1 MSTCKITYNGNE
13 ISSVD
18 ETAPVSVAYNSATI
32 ATLNDGDTKTL
43 GCHGKVMSSDVVI
56 GSKTLN
62 CNGKLM
68 QGDIVVELV
77 GSATSGETWYF
88 NDTVGSISSIIG
100 VGVKEL
106 YVNFTSN
113 GVSYTMMRNIT
124 IVEGKFHYV
133 NIMQYYNSDTE
144 AFANVYRYDINTWYN
159 EAYRT
164 LVLDEPATGDV
175 LAFLE
180 ANATKL
186 S

>member
-13 ISSVD
+13 ISAVD
-18 ETAPVSVAYNSATI
+18 EAAPVSVAYNNATI

-43 GCHGKVMSSDVVI
+43 GCHGKVMASDVVV
-56 GSKTLN
+56 GGKTLN

-68 QGDIVVELV
+68 QGNIVVELV

-88 NDTVGSISSIIG
+88 NDTIGDISPYG
-100 VGVKEL
+100 L

-113 GVSYTMMRNIT
+113 GVAYTKMYGIT
-124 IVEGKFHYV
+124 IQQGKFNFFNV
-133 NIMQYYNSDTE
+133 MRYYNSDTA
-144 AFANVYRYDINTWYN
+144 AFANAYRYDSNTWYD

-164 LVLDEPATGDV
+164 IVLDEPATGDV

-180 ANATKL
+180 ANATKI

>member
-13 ISSVD
+13 ISTVD

-56 GSKTLN
+56 GGKTLN

-77 GSATSGETWYF
+77 GSATSGKTWYF
-88 NDTVGSISSIIG
+88 NDTIG
-100 VGVKEL
+100 YPDQDTL
-106 YVNFTSN
+106 NVNFTALNNTFIGMVITSYAGQLQYVQSN
-113 GVSYTMMRNIT
+113 GKKFPAYDYRKSKWFFKESRT
-124 IVEGKFHYV
+124 I
-133 NIMQYYNSDTE
+133 
-144 AFANVYRYDINTWYN
+144 
-159 EAYRT
+159 
-164 LVLDEPATGDV
+164 VLDEPATGDV
-175 LAFLE
+175 LAFLK
-180 ANATKL
+180 ANATNL

>member
-13 ISSVD
+13 ISAVD
-18 ETAPVSVAYNSATI
+18 EAAPVSVAYNSATI

-43 GCHGKVMSSDVVI
+43 GCNGKVMASDVVI

-68 QGDIVVELV
+68 RGDIVVELV
-77 GSATSGETWYF
+77 GSTPSGKTWYF
-88 NDTVGSISSIIG
+88 NEELKSGNATYTIS
-100 VGVKEL
+100 
-106 YVNFTSN
+106 FTSN
-113 GVSYTMMRNIT
+113 STRYSKLKISPFARNRLT
-124 IVEGKFHYV
+124 YDNTLVYGK
-133 NIMQYYNSDTE
+133 NGW
-144 AFANVYRYDINTWYN
+144 INQ
-159 EAYRT
+159 AYRT
-164 LVLDEPATGDV
+164 IVLDEPATGNV

>member
-1 MSTCKITYNGNE
+1 MSTCKISYNGNE

-18 ETAPVSVAYNSATI
+18 EAAPVSVAYNSATI

-43 GCHGKVMSSDVVI
+43 GCNGKVMASDVVI

-77 GSATSGETWYF
+77 GSMTSGETWYF
-88 NDTVGSISSIIG
+88 NDTIEEIPAAEPI
-100 VGVKEL
+100 

-113 GVSYTMMRNIT
+113 GVAYTNM
-124 IVEGKFHYV
+124 YAV
-133 NIMQYYNSDTE
+133 NIKEDKFIYVRVMRYYSSDTD
-144 AFANVYRYDINTWYN
+144 AVANAYKYDNSTWYN

-164 LVLDEPATGDV
+164 IVLDEPATGDV
-175 LAFLE
+175 LSFLE
-180 ANATKL
+180 SNATKL

>member
-1 MSTCKITYNGNE
+1 MSTCKISYNGNE
-13 ISSVD
+13 ISAVG

-43 GCHGKVMSSDVVI
+43 GCHGKVMASDVVI

-68 QGDIVVELV
+68 HSDIVVELV

-88 NDTVGSISSIIG
+88 NDTIG
-100 VGVKEL
+100 KPDDSL
-106 YVNFTSN
+106 IFNFTSN
-113 GVSYTMMRNIT
+113 GVAYESMFRMKS
-124 IVEGKFHYV
+124 KFYDNLV
-133 NIMQYYNSDTE
+133 YDRAGASTRETAYNYLTS
-144 AFANVYRYDINTWYN
+144 TWYN

-164 LVLDEPATGDV
+164 IVLDEPATGNA

>member
-1 MSTCKITYNGNE
+1 MSTCKISYNGNE
-13 ISSVD
+13 ISAVD
-18 ETAPVSVAYNSATI
+18 ETAPVSVAYNNATI

-43 GCHGKVMSSDVVI
+43 GCRGRVMASDVVI

-77 GSATSGETWYF
+77 GPAPSGETWYF
-88 NDTVGSISSIIG
+88 NDTIDECRAGKSA
-100 VGVKEL
+100 
-106 YVNFTSN
+106 NFKSN
-113 GVSYTMMRNIT
+113 GVA
-124 IVEGKFHYV
+124 YV
-133 NIMQYYNSDTE
+133 RFMEIGNKRYNYLYYYKDDGSNAGVYNYNSS
-144 AFANVYRYDINTWYN
+144 TWAN

-164 LVLDEPATGDV
+164 IVLDEPATGDV

>member
-13 ISSVD
+13 ISAVN
-18 ETAPVSVAYNSATI
+18 ETAPLSVAYNSATI

-68 QGDIVVELV
+68 QGDIVVELA
-77 GSATSGETWYF
+77 GSITSGETWYF
-88 NDTVGSISSIIG
+88 NDTIGSPYNTSI
-100 VGVKEL
+100 L
-106 YVNFTSN
+106 VNFTSN
-113 GVSYTMMRNIT
+113 GVTYENMVRIAT
-124 IVEGKFHYV
+124 KF
-133 NIMQYYNSDTE
+133 SDQL
-144 AFANVYRYDINTWYN
+144 VYRQTSEGTQNVAYNYKTSTWYN

-164 LVLDEPATGDV
+164 IVLDEPATGDV

>member
-1 MSTCKITYNGNE
+1 MSTCKISYNGNE

-43 GCHGKVMSSDVVI
+43 GCNGKVMASDVVI

-88 NDTVGSISSIIG
+88 NDTIGVISSTS
-100 VGVKEL
+100 L
-106 YVNFTSN
+106 DVNFTSN
-113 GVSYTMMRNIT
+113 GVAYTRMSSVYIMVGKGVLRVMR
-124 IVEGKFHYV
+124 
-133 NIMQYYNSDTE
+133 YYNSDTK
-144 AFANVYRYDINTWYN
+144 ALADAYDYNSSKWQN

-164 LVLDEPATGDV
+164 IVLDEPATGDV

>member
-1 MSTCKITYNGNE
+1 MSTCKISYNGNE
-13 ISSVD
+13 ISAVN

-43 GCHGKVMSSDVVI
+43 GCHGKVMASDVVI

-77 GSATSGETWYF
+77 GSTTSGETWYF
-88 NDTVGSISSIIG
+88 NDTIG
-100 VGVKEL
+100 HILSGFITA
-106 YVNFTSN
+106 NFTSN
-113 GVSYTMMRNIT
+113 SGAYTCMHEIS
-124 IVEGKFHYV
+124 IGK
-133 NIMQYYNSDTE
+133 ISMLQYEAADTGATAAVYNYDTS
-144 AFANVYRYDINTWYN
+144 TWYN

-164 LVLDEPATGDV
+164 IVLDEPATGDV

-180 ANATKL
+180 ANATKI

>member
-18 ETAPVSVAYNSATI
+18 ETAPVSVTYNNTTI

-43 GCHGKVMSSDVVI
+43 GWHGKVMVSEVVI

-77 GSATSGETWYF
+77 GSTPSGETWYF
-88 NDTVGSISSIIG
+88 NDTIG
-100 VGVKEL
+100 YLQDNLVDA
-106 YVNFTSN
+106 NFTSN
-113 GVSYTMMRNIT
+113 GVAYTRMRY
-124 IVEGKFHYV
+124 VSFGK
-133 NIMQYYNSDTE
+133 ISQLQYEIPKSGVARKVYDYDTS
-144 AFANVYRYDINTWYN
+144 TWTN

-164 LVLDEPATGDV
+164 IVLDEPATGEV
-175 LAFLE
+175 LEFLE

>member
-13 ISSVD
+13 ISAVD
-18 ETAPVSVAYNSATI
+18 EAAPVSVAYNSETI

-43 GCHGKVMSSDVVI
+43 VCHGKVMGSDVVI

-77 GSATSGETWYF
+77 GSATGGETWYF
-88 NDTVGSISSIIG
+88 NDTIG
-100 VGVKEL
+100 YITTSLSVK
-106 YVNFTSN
+106 FTSN
-113 GVSYTMMRNIT
+113 GVAYNGMMRT
-124 IVEGKFHYV
+124 KFGIRADELAYTSGA
-133 NIMQYYNSDTE
+133 NFNS
-144 AFANVYRYDINTWYN
+144 AYDYIRSKWVN

-164 LVLDEPATGDV
+164 IVLDEPATGDV

-180 ANATKL
+180 KKKKKL

>member
-13 ISSVD
+13 ISAVD

-43 GCHGKVMSSDVVI
+43 GCHGKVMASDVVI
-56 GSKTLN
+56 GGKTLN

-88 NDTVGSISSIIG
+88 NDTIGYIITPLS
-100 VGVKEL
+100 VK
-106 YVNFTSN
+106 FTSN
-113 GVSYTMMRNIT
+113 GVAYNAMMRAT
-124 IVEGKFHYV
+124 FGTRTDDLVYV
-133 NIMQYYNSDTE
+133 FGDANS
-144 AFANVYRYDINTWYN
+144 AYSYKRSKWYN

-164 LVLDEPATGDV
+164 IVLDEPATGDV

>member
-13 ISSVD
+13 ISAVD
-18 ETAPVSVAYNSATI
+18 EAAPVSVAYNSATI

-43 GCHGKVMSSDVVI
+43 GCHGKVMASDVVV
-56 GSKTLN
+56 GGKTLN

-77 GSATSGETWYF
+77 GSTPSGDTWYF
-88 NDTVGSISSIIG
+88 NDTIEYTTNLP
-100 VGVKEL
+100 VK
-106 YVNFTSN
+106 FTSN
-113 GVSYTMMRNIT
+113 GVAYNAMRRANFGIR
-124 IVEGKFHYV
+124 IDELVYV
-133 NIMQYYNSDTE
+133 SGVNSNS
-144 AFANVYRYDINTWYN
+144 AYDYKRSKWYE

-164 LVLDEPATGDV
+164 IVLDEPPTVDV

>member
-1 MSTCKITYNGNE
+1 MSTCKISYNGNE
-13 ISSVD
+13 ISAAD
-18 ETAPVSVAYNSATI
+18 ETAPVSVSYNSAII

-43 GCHGKVMSSDVVI
+43 GCHGKVMASDVVI

-88 NDTVGSISSIIG
+88 NDTIGHPSIGI
-100 VGVKEL
+100 E
-106 YVNFTSN
+106 VNFTSN
-113 GVSYTMMRNIT
+113 GVAYKKMIRILSGKLFDQFIYLQDKTTQAEAYNYIT
-124 IVEGKFHYV
+124 
-133 NIMQYYNSDTE
+133 S
-144 AFANVYRYDINTWYN
+144 TWYN

-164 LVLDEPATGDV
+164 IVLDEPATGDV
-175 LAFLE
+175 LTFLE

>member
-18 ETAPVSVAYNSATI
+18 EAAPVSVAYNSATI

-43 GCHGKVMSSDVVI
+43 GCHGKVMASDVVV
-56 GSKTLN
+56 GGKTLN

-68 QGDIVVELV
+68 QGNIVVELV
-77 GSATSGETWYF
+77 SSATSGETWYF
-88 NDTVGSISSIIG
+88 NDKIEGPV
-100 VGVKEL
+100 VNPL

-113 GVSYTMMRNIT
+113 GTAYNIIRLHST
-124 IVEGKFHYV
+124 TGIFAVKVLRYENDIVG
-133 NIMQYYNSDTE
+133 NIVVYNYKNSKW
-144 AFANVYRYDINTWYN
+144 NK
-159 EAYRT
+159 AYRT
-164 LVLDEPATGDV
+164 IVLDEPATGDV

>member
-13 ISSVD
+13 ISAVD

-32 ATLNDGDTKTL
+32 ATLNDGDTKTM
-43 GCHGKVMSSDVVI
+43 GCHGKVMASDVVI

-77 GSATSGETWYF
+77 GSAASGETWYF
-88 NDTVGSISSIIG
+88 NDNLGTNNTGTFV
-100 VGVKEL
+100 
-106 YVNFTSN
+106 VNFTSN
-113 GVSYTMMRNIT
+113 GVAYTKMTKSFRSFINSSMLVYENS
-124 IVEGKFHYV
+124 EGKV
-133 NIMQYYNSDTE
+133 TAYNSL
-144 AFANVYRYDINTWYN
+144 INTKWAD

-164 LVLDEPATGDV
+164 IVLDEPATGDV

>member
-1 MSTCKITYNGNE
+1 MSTLKILYNGSE

-18 ETAPVSVAYNSATI
+18 ATSPTSVTYNNSTI

-43 GCHGKVMSSDVVI
+43 GCYGKVMASDVAI

-88 NDTVGSISSIIG
+88 NDTIG
-100 VGVKEL
+100 
-106 YVNFTSN
+106 YPNFTIDVNFTSN
-113 GVSYTMMRNIT
+113 GVTYRRIMR
-124 IVEGKFHYV
+124 VRAGKFFDQLVYLRSNTDNDQV
-133 NIMQYYNSDTE
+133 EVYNYKTS
-144 AFANVYRYDINTWYN
+144 TWQN

-164 LVLDEPATGDV
+164 IVLDEPATGDA
-175 LAFLE
+175 LEFLE

>member
-13 ISSVD
+13 ISAVD
-18 ETAPVSVAYNSATI
+18 EAAPVSVAYNSATI

-43 GCHGKVMSSDVVI
+43 GCHGKVMASDVVV
-56 GSKTLN
+56 GGKTLN

-68 QGDIVVELV
+68 QGDIVVELI

-88 NDTVGSISSIIG
+88 NDTIG
-100 VGVKEL
+100 YPDTNTL
-106 YVNFTSN
+106 NVNFTSN
-113 GVSYTMMRNIT
+113 GAAYKGIERQHISGFFVMDTLLYLNIGT
-124 IVEGKFHYV
+124 GKKDP
-133 NIMQYYNSDTE
+133 IYNYLE
-144 AFANVYRYDINTWYN
+144 NKWVN

-164 LVLDEPATGDV
+164 IVLDEPATGNV

-180 ANATKL
+180 ANATKI

>member
-13 ISSVD
+13 ISAVD
-18 ETAPVSVAYNSATI
+18 ETAPVSVAYNNATI

-43 GCHGKVMSSDVVI
+43 GCHGKVMGSDVVI

-62 CNGKLM
+62 CGGKLM

-77 GSATSGETWYF
+77 GSAPSGKRWYF
-88 NDTVGSISSIIG
+88 NKTIAGLRKVL
-100 VGVKEL
+100 VF
-106 YVNFTSN
+106 NFTSN
-113 GVSYTMMRNIT
+113 G
-124 IVEGKFHYV
+124 
-133 NIMQYYNSDTE
+133 
-144 AFANVYRYDINTWYN
+144 
-159 EAYRT
+159 EAYTRINNVKFGNFSDQLQYENEKSGVRRVAYDYKKSTWKKDAFRT
-164 LVLDEPATGDV
+164 IVLDEPATGDV

>member
-13 ISSVD
+13 ISAVD

-43 GCHGKVMSSDVVI
+43 GCHGKVMASDVVI

-88 NDTVGSISSIIG
+88 NDTIG
-100 VGVKEL
+100 YPETNPL
-106 YVNFTSN
+106 DVNFTSLN
-113 GVSYTMMRNIT
+113 AAFTGMYRNKSFTFIDELQYTKSDGKRFSAYNYKSSSWVDIGFRT
-124 IVEGKFHYV
+124 I
-133 NIMQYYNSDTE
+133 
-144 AFANVYRYDINTWYN
+144 
-159 EAYRT
+159 
-164 LVLDEPATGDV
+164 VLDEPATGD
-175 LAFLE
+175 LLTFLE

>member
-13 ISSVD
+13 ISAVD
-18 ETAPVSVAYNSATI
+18 ETAPVSVAYNNATI

-43 GCHGKVMSSDVVI
+43 GCNGKVMSSDVVI

-88 NDTVGSISSIIG
+88 NDRIRITKTSR
-100 VGVKEL
+100 L
-106 YVNFTSN
+106 FARFTSN
-113 GVSYTMMRNIT
+113 GVAYIGFYKRYISMYKKQTLQYFNLE
-124 IVEGKFHYV
+124 VE
-133 NIMQYYNSDTE
+133 DL
-144 AFANVYRYDINTWYN
+144 VYSNTNNNLWLN

-164 LVLDEPATGDV
+164 IVLDEPATGDV

>member
-13 ISSVD
+13 ISAVD

-32 ATLNDGDTKTL
+32 ATLNDGDTKIL
-43 GCHGKVMSSDVVI
+43 GCNGKVMASDVVI

-88 NDTVGSISSIIG
+88 NDTIG
-100 VGVKEL
+100 TNNEGTFV
-106 YVNFTSN
+106 VNFTSN
-113 GVSYTMMRNIT
+113 GVAYTKMIKSFSSFINMYTLR
-124 IVEGKFHYV
+124 YV
-133 NIMQYYNSDTE
+133 NSEGRVTAYNSLADSKWQNE
-144 AFANVYRYDINTWYN
+144 AF
-159 EAYRT
+159 RT
-164 LVLDEPATGDV
+164 IVLDEPASGDV

-180 ANATKL
+180 ANATKI

>member
-1 MSTCKITYNGNE
+1 MSTCKISYNGNE
-13 ISSVD
+13 ISAVN

-43 GCHGKVMSSDVVI
+43 GCHGKVMASDVVV

-88 NDTVGSISSIIG
+88 NDMISITKTSR
-100 VGVKEL
+100 L
-106 YVNFTSN
+106 YASFTSN
-113 GVSYTMMRNIT
+113 GVAYKGFYKRYISMYKKQTL
-124 IVEGKFHYV
+124 
-133 NIMQYYNSDTE
+133 QYYNSESEDL
-144 AFANVYRYDINTWYN
+144 VYSNTNNNLWLN

-164 LVLDEPATGDV
+164 IVLDKPATGDV

>member
-13 ISSVD
+13 ISAVD

-43 GCHGKVMSSDVVI
+43 GCHGKVMTSDVVI

-77 GSATSGETWYF
+77 GSTPSGETWYF
-88 NDTVGSISSIIG
+88 NDTIG
-100 VGVKEL
+100 IPNNAIVA
-106 YVNFTSN
+106 NFTSG
-113 GVSYTMMRNIT
+113 GVAYKAML
-124 IVEGKFHYV
+124 
-133 NIMQYYNSDTE
+133 YYNNSLAYLQANPE
-144 AFANVYRYDINTWYN
+144 AIFACYNYKTSTWYD

-164 LVLDEPATGDV
+164 IVLDEPATGNV

>member
-1 MSTCKITYNGNE
+1 MSTCKISYNGNE

-43 GCHGKVMSSDVVI
+43 GCHGKVMASDVVV
-56 GSKTLN
+56 GGKTLN

-88 NDTVGSISSIIG
+88 NDTIRDDEVN
-100 VGVKEL
+100 VM
-106 YVNFTSN
+106 YANFTSN
-113 GVSYTMMRNIT
+113 GVAYTRISRVGIREDKLYT
-124 IVEGKFHYV
+124 IV
-133 NIMQYYNSDTE
+133 MQYYNSDTN
-144 AFANVYRYDINTWYN
+144 ALANAYNYFTSTWYN

-164 LVLDEPATGDV
+164 IVLDEPATGDV

>member
-43 GCHGKVMSSDVVI
+43 DCHGKVMASDVVI
-56 GSKTLN
+56 GGKTLN

-77 GSATSGETWYF
+77 GSTTSGVTWYF
-88 NDTVGSISSIIG
+88 NDTIG
-100 VGVKEL
+100 YPDPDTL
-106 YVNFTSN
+106 DVNFTSN
-113 GVSYTMMRNIT
+113 GAAYTTIYRNYRLSSQFKWNVLFYKNADSNKGVSVYDYLSSNSPWLDEACRT
-124 IVEGKFHYV
+124 I
-133 NIMQYYNSDTE
+133 
-144 AFANVYRYDINTWYN
+144 
-159 EAYRT
+159 
-164 LVLDEPATGDV
+164 VLDEPATGNV

>member
-13 ISSVD
+13 ISAVD

-43 GCHGKVMSSDVVI
+43 GCHGKVMASDVVI

-68 QGDIVVELV
+68 QGDIVVELS
-77 GSATSGETWYF
+77 GSAASGKTWYF
-88 NDTVGSISSIIG
+88 NDTIG
-100 VGVKEL
+100 YPDPDTL
-106 YVNFTSN
+106 NVNFTSN
-113 GVSYTMMRNIT
+113 GVLFSGMTRHKSSREDELRYILSGGTVIACYSYKSSAWRFAEFRT
-124 IVEGKFHYV
+124 I
-133 NIMQYYNSDTE
+133 
-144 AFANVYRYDINTWYN
+144 
-159 EAYRT
+159 
-164 LVLDEPATGDV
+164 VLDEPATGDF

-180 ANATKL
+180 ANATKI

>member
-13 ISSVD
+13 ISAVD

-43 GCHGKVMSSDVVI
+43 GCHGKVMASDVVV
-56 GSKTLN
+56 GGKTLN

-77 GSATSGETWYF
+77 GSAPSGKTWYF
-88 NDTVGSISSIIG
+88 NKTIGSMGSRIINA
-100 VGVKEL
+100 
-106 YVNFTSN
+106 NFTSN
-113 GVSYTMMRNIT
+113 GAEYTRMHEIK
-124 IVEGKFHYV
+124 ISGFAHQ
-133 NIMQYYNSDTE
+133 MQYENANTE
-144 AFANVYRYDINTWYN
+144 IDRAVYDYKKNKWSN

-164 LVLDEPATGDV
+164 IVLDEPATGDV

-180 ANATKL
+180 ANATKI

>member
-43 GCHGKVMSSDVVI
+43 SCHGKVMASDVVI

-68 QGDIVVELV
+68 EGDIVVKLA
-77 GSATSGETWYF
+77 GSATSGKTWYF
-88 NDTVGSISSIIG
+88 NDTIG
-100 VGVKEL
+100 YPNHNAL
-106 YVNFTSN
+106 NVNFTSN
-113 GVSYTMMRNIT
+113 GIEYTRMHEIK
-124 IVEGKFHYV
+124 IGSFSHQ
-133 NIMQYYNSDTE
+133 MQYENVNTGLTNVVYNYKKSK
-144 AFANVYRYDINTWYN
+144 WSN

-164 LVLDEPATGDV
+164 IVLDEPATGDL

-180 ANATKL
+180 ANATKI
-186 S
+186 

>member
-1 MSTCKITYNGNE
+1 MSTCKISYNGNE
-13 ISSVD
+13 ISAVD
-18 ETAPVSVAYNSATI
+18 ETAPVSVTYNNATI

-43 GCHGKVMSSDVVI
+43 GCHGKVMVSDVAI

-88 NDTVGSISSIIG
+88 NDTIDSCRQW
-100 VGVKEL
+100 KT
-106 YVNFTSN
+106 VNFKSN
-113 GVSYTMMRNIT
+113 GVAYVQFMEIRN
-124 IVEGKFHYV
+124 KFDDYL
-133 NIMQYYNSDTE
+133 YYYKADNNNTP
-144 AFANVYRYDINTWYN
+144 VYNYKTSTWYD

-164 LVLDEPATGDV
+164 VVHDEPATGGV

-180 ANATKL
+180 GNATKL

>member
-1 MSTCKITYNGNE
+1 MSTCKITYNGND
-13 ISSVD
+13 ISAVD
-18 ETAPVSVAYNSATI
+18 EIAPVSVAYNSATI

-43 GCHGKVMSSDVVI
+43 GCHGKVMASDVVV
-56 GSKTLN
+56 GGKTLN

-88 NDTVGSISSIIG
+88 NDKISITKTSR
-100 VGVKEL
+100 L
-106 YVNFTSN
+106 FANFTSN
-113 GVSYTMMRNIT
+113 GVAYIGFYKRYISFSKKKTL
-124 IVEGKFHYV
+124 
-133 NIMQYYNSDTE
+133 QYYNSDVE
-144 AFANVYRYDINTWYN
+144 DLVYSNTNTWLN

-164 LVLDEPATGDV
+164 IVLDKPATGDV

-180 ANATKL
+180 ANATKI

>member
-13 ISSVD
+13 ISAVD

-43 GCHGKVMSSDVVI
+43 GCHGKVMASDVVI
-56 GSKTLN
+56 GIKTLN

-77 GSATSGETWYF
+77 GSATSGKTWYF
-88 NDTVGSISSIIG
+88 NKTIGSLNTKIITA
-100 VGVKEL
+100 
-106 YVNFTSN
+106 NFTSD
-113 GVSYTMMRNIT
+113 GTEYTRMHEVRTGNFIHNI
-124 IVEGKFHYV
+124 
-133 NIMQYYNSDTE
+133 QYENANTGDIDPAYNYKKNKWTD
-144 AFANVYRYDINTWYN
+144 

-164 LVLDEPATGDV
+164 IVLDEPATGDL

-180 ANATKL
+180 ANATNL

>member
-1 MSTCKITYNGNE
+1 MSTCKITYNGND
-13 ISSVD
+13 ISAVY

-43 GCHGKVMSSDVVI
+43 GCHGKVMASDVVV
-56 GSKTLN
+56 GGKTLN

-68 QGDIVVELV
+68 QGDIVVELA
-77 GSATSGETWYF
+77 GSATSGKTWYF
-88 NDTVGSISSIIG
+88 NDTIG
-100 VGVKEL
+100 MPDTDTL
-106 YVNFTSN
+106 NFNFTSN
-113 GVSYTMMRNIT
+113 GAAYTRI
-124 IVEGKFHYV
+124 
-133 NIMQYYNSDTE
+133 
-144 AFANVYRYDINTWYN
+144 YRYIMTSPFEMKLLRYDNADSGSKDTAYVYGNKQWVN

-164 LVLDEPATGDV
+164 IVLDEPATGDV